1 MSAPA
6 PASPP
11 LTPQPE
17 VVPARPRR
25 PGNGGIWV
33 GSIFALLMIA
43 GALYWQ
49 RRSASNQPAPQAP
62 GAIRTATVKTG
73 IVEAT
78 LRLSG
83 STAAENFVTLITPQ
97 LRFSRSDR
105 QRDTS
110 GAAPAAAST
119 TNSTAS
125 TSTSAAS
132 TSGASSAAPGA
143 SSSFKSATNRF
154 GGTLRGSA
162 PASSS
167 PASRNSSAASGAMGA
182 GGLGSAADSGGIS
195 GGGPGN
201 GPGDSTLILQDVAKA
216 GVHVHKGDSVS
227 EFDRQY
233 MLLRLDDYKASV
245 AQSEA
250 AVKKQKAE
258 LEITRKAHDQLIEKA
273 KGVLEKARL
282 DIKTVPVLSAID
294 AERAGLALEEA
305 EAHYQQLLK
314 EVKYVQIS
322 QDADIRNAELDLM
335 QVKIELKRAEMNVD
349 KMIGKAPIDGLVVMQ
364 NTFRGAEFGQI
375 QKGDQLWPGQFYM
388 QIVNPSS
395 MVVNASVN
403 QVDVDKLRLGQKAR
417 VRFDAYPDLE
427 LPAHIVTIGAMTRP
441 GGFRAN
447 FVKEVPVRLQLDKMD
462 ARVIP
467 DLSVAAEII
476 LDSEPQAAT
485 LAPAGSVFEDERGR
499 TIAFVERPWGWE
511 RRDVRLGLHSHTAAA
526 VREGLRPGEV
536 VALDR
541 PPSEPR
547 K

>member
-6 PASPP
+6 PAIPP
-11 LTPQPE
+11 LAPQPE

-25 PGNGGIWV
+25 PGNGGIWL
-33 GSIFALLMIA
+33 GSILALVMIA

-49 RRSASNQPAPQAP
+49 RRSASNRPATPAA

-73 IVEAT
+73 MVEAT

-83 STAAENFVTLITPQ
+83 STAAENFVSLITPQ

-110 GAAPAAAST
+110 AAAPAAAST

-125 TSTSAAS
+125 TSTSASSAG
-132 TSGASSAAPGA
+132 GASSTAPGA
-143 SSSFKSATNRF
+143 SSAFQSATNRF

-167 PASRNSSAASGAMGA
+167 PASGTSAPASSAMGA

-195 GGGPGN
+195 GGGAGN

-233 MLLRLDDYKASV
+233 MLQRLDDYKASV

-250 AVKKQKAE
+250 ALKKQKAE

-282 DIKTVPVLSAID
+282 DLKTVPVLSAID
-294 AERAGLALEEA
+294 AERARLALEEA

-335 QVKIELKRAEMNVD
+335 QVKIELRRAEVNVD

-395 MVVNASVN
+395 MVVNANVN

-441 GGFRAN
+441 GGFRAT
-447 FVKEVPVRLQLDKMD
+447 FVKEVPLRLQLDKMD

-499 TIAFVERPWGWE
+499 TIAFVERPGGWE

-541 PPSEPR
+541 PPSEPG